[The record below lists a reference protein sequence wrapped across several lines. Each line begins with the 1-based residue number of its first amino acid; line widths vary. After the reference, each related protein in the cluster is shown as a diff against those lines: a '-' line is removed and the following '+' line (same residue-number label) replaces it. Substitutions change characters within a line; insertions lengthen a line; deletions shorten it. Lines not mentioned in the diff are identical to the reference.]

1 MCKIKTHLMV
11 KVKDKTGR
19 EIEVNNFV
27 GSNETLLKKYGY
39 TLVTPTPEKPKEEK
53 KEEKKSVNPA
63 AASDKEKST
72 TTVKK
77 TEAGI

>member
-1 MCKIKTHLMV
+1 MI
-11 KVKDKTGR
+11 KVKDKKGH

-27 GSNETLLKKYGY
+27 GSNEKLLKKYGY
-39 TLVTPTPEKPKEEK
+39 TRIDTPPAKPQEEK

>member
-1 MCKIKTHLMV
+1 MV

-39 TLVTPTPEKPKEEK
+39 TLVTSIPEKPKEEK

-63 AASDKEKST
+63 AASDKEKLAGAY
-72 TTVKK
+72 KK
-77 TEAGI
+77 IEPGS